1 MAKANFASIV
11 TAMEK
16 VRWGFI
22 GAGYIA
28 KLALYPAL
36 LNSNIGEIYAI
47 GSTDRE
53 RGLALAP
60 SGLVYTDYNELLA
73 DPKVE
78 AVYISLPNSLHI
90 EW

>member
-1 MAKANFASIV
+1 LIGKLEFTYFASIL

-36 LNSNIGEIYAI
+36 LNSSDGEIYAV
-47 GSTDRE
+47 GSKDVE
-53 RGLALAP
+53 RGKSLSP
-60 SGLVYTDYNELLA
+60 SGLVYTDY
-73 DPKVE
+73 D
-78 AVYISLPNSLHI
+78 
-90 EW
+90 

>member
-1 MAKANFASIV
+1 LEIANFASIL

-36 LNSNIGEIYAI
+36 LNSNDGEIYAV
-47 GSTDRE
+47 GSKDIDR
-53 RGLALAP
+53 G
-60 SGLVYTDYNELLA
+60 
-73 DPKVE
+73 K
-78 AVYISLPNSLHI
+78 SL
-90 EW
+90 